1 MLLEGFC
8 DKDLPVIAINNIQT
22 VVHNV
27 EQLAALKAAKVPNP
41 IKVWLKIDT
50 GMHRLGVAL
59 EDVEY
64 FTKRSAIQRMLI
76 HKLVLS
82 AILVARMNWNVTIPS
97 YN

>member
-1 MLLEGFC
+1 M
-8 DKDLPVIAINNIQT
+8 IAINNIQT

-27 EQLAALKAAKVPNP
+27 EQLEALKAAKVPNP

-64 FTKRSAIQRMLI
+64 FYQALRDSE
-76 HKLVLS
+76 
-82 AILVARMNWNVTIPS
+82 NVEPQIGFVS
-97 YN
+97 HF